1 MRPYVTL
8 FLTELANFWSDG
20 TRKVATMPKVSPKA
34 IADRNPCRDRTWFV
48 GGPWERPAVDAAEC
62 GMDNMMKRTGWSWK
76 RSDRYV
82 GGVSFVQF
90 TNRIDLSFTHVRSEL
105 N

>member
-34 IADRNPCRDRTWFV
+34 ILIGILV
-48 GGPWERPAVDAAEC
+48 GIVLGSLVVLGNALLSMLPNA
-62 GMDNMMKRTGWSWK
+62 GW
-76 RSDRYV
+76 
-82 GGVSFVQF
+82 
-90 TNRIDLSFTHVRSEL
+90 II
-105 N
+105 